1 MNLTLYC
8 GKRIHIGFLDTVL
21 EAKINTQYIGP
32 FVNLWVKLVTV
43 LQCQCA
49 ILLLCSK
56 IYALIINIFKKLTFQ
71 GSKQTFV
78 SIQLKFFRKAFGI
91 NVLKVAANL
100 CCNSIKSC
108 STEIFQKLLLNLET
122 APIVCSDIFE
132 LRKEKTYNK
141 ALQVVFTFCKKIFT
155 YSSLFIGSCQ
165 YFLMII
171 FISALFTK
179 LKIQLTWDRVVNWES
194 SYCNKMT
201 HMYMTFFCS
210 NWKYHRYA
218 RDADINTKYKHLQY

>member
-1 MNLTLYC
+1 M
-8 GKRIHIGFLDTVL
+8 
-21 EAKINTQYIGP
+21 
-32 FVNLWVKLVTV
+32 
-43 LQCQCA
+43 
-49 ILLLCSK
+49 
-56 IYALIINIFKKLTFQ
+56 LTFQ

-91 NVLKVAANL
+91 NVLKVAVNL

-132 LRKEKTYNK
+132 LRKEKTYSK
-141 ALQVVFTFCKKIFT
+141 ALHVVFTFCKKIFT

-165 YFLMII
+165 YFLTII

-179 LKIQLTWDRVVNWES
+179 LKVQLTWDRVAFRFRNTLLKKIFYVGVLSQLRKLLLQQN
-194 SYCNKMT
+194 
-201 HMYMTFFCS
+201 
-210 NWKYHRYA
+210 
-218 RDADINTKYKHLQY
+218 DAYVYDFLLQ